1 MNIVI
6 ISVVSCCLILANSKN
21 ILYFTSL
28 YQYCSHCLFVMFRLP
43 SLPVSSVD
51 DLEDCH
57 IEEDNDTEGTTL
69 IIVILVKISLLFIAV
84 LSQRPICEECEKVN
98 GDLKCV
104 KCECIFCQPCF
115 DMVSQSQL

>member
-1 MNIVI
+1 M
-6 ISVVSCCLILANSKN
+6 L
-21 ILYFTSL
+21 
-28 YQYCSHCLFVMFRLP
+28 RLP

-57 IEEDNDTEGTTL
+57 IEEDNETEGTTP